1 MAGPQAREP
10 LPEMVIIRPAPRH
23 VRAGGSGIG

>member
-10 LPEMVIIRPAPRH
+10 LPEVLLIRPAPWR
-23 VRAGGSGIG
+23 IGARGTGVG